1 MKQLSG
7 AFSLPLITILIYM
20 FLYLPIAVLIF
31 FSFNDSY
38 VPYTWSGFSLRWYY
52 ELFESADVLNAL
64 KNSLIVA
71 SSTVVLT
78 LTMGSLLVYYGSR
91 TMLSRMMLL
100 FYANLAAPE
109 IVLAVGLLSFFSFF
123 SIPLGMTT
131 LICAHTLIGLGY
143 VVPILHA
150 RFSEIDYKYTEASLD
165 LGATHM
171 QTFTK
176 IILPLL
182 SPALIASALL
192 VFVISLD
199 DFIMSFFTA
208 GATTQTLPLYIF
220 SVIRSGASPMINAL
234 STLLLAVSS
243 LLVLLFSL
251 VTIKRNMGVLE

>member
-1 MKQLSG
+1 MKKISG
-7 AFSLPLITILIYM
+7 AFALPFLTILVYL
-20 FLYLPIAVLIF
+20 FLYLPIAVLVF

-38 VPYTWSGFSLRWYY
+38 VPYNWNGFSLRWYY

-71 SSTVVLT
+71 GSTVILT
-78 LTMGSLLVYYGSR
+78 LTMGSLLVFYGSR
-91 TMLSRMMLL
+91 TFLSRLLIL

-123 SIPLGMTT
+123 SVPLGMST

-165 LGATHM
+165 LGATQM
-171 QTFTK
+171 QTFLK

-182 SPALIASALL
+182 SPALVSSALL

-234 STLLLAVSS
+234 STLLLGVSS

-251 VTIKRNMGVLE
+251 ITVKRKMGVIE